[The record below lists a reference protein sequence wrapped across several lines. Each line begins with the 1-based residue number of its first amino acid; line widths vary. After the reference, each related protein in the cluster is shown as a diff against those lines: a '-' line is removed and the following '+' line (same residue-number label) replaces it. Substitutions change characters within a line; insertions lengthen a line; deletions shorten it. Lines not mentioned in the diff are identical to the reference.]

1 MALSQHSKNL
11 AKQALNKDNFT
22 NEHLIE
28 AYGVNQDQLLQLI
41 EQKTPQELYDATYS
55 MYLNA
60 YGDEATAQNYA
71 DYIKNFANA
80 LQEQSK
86 LDNTALE
93 VKKQA
98 DAGEAERRKKEFS
111 KLPKIEKPKPVENQ
125 AVVEAD
131 LSPNLLREYGNNL
144 FELITYDPSVNNGK
158 DGGRIKLA
166 GVLKQLP
173 SFSMG
178 STWEAGPAAS
188 LSDII
193 KGYMCSDMME
203 KIMAIGGSDRAW
215 TTVDEGSDRTYKECT
230 VPSFNLEFRLYPG
243 QAIGTTELTSY
254 DTWITA
260 LSLFAQPS
268 IASKINI
275 NAIGNNLVNGALQ
288 GLDNLKTVGTNILG
302 TIAGGDASKNE
313 QADSN
318 MLTDL
323 GNAVGKIVDDA
334 AVLVTSRDDKNR
346 VEGSC
351 NKKNFYGGKLWK
363 LRILPGL
370 IQKPI
375 IVYIAGWSVTYSKE
389 INFQTGKP
397 IYVDF
402 TINCNLDQV
411 PDAGLWMYY
420 MDKNASEDGVF
431 TAYEKT
437 GCEPKQPAK
446 ELTEDVVET
455 QQSTFDNGT
464 TQTITTTK
472 HKDGT
477 TDNFVAYTKADGTK
491 NIVHMGTAKP
501 GEEYTKQ
508 GMETHSVPPG
518 YHWEKKMFAEV
529 WYLEENF
536 FH

>member
-1 MALSQHSKNL
+1 MCNKYLEVYNMAELSEEEKLKQFNAQREKNMGKPMFFTTPAGKSEKQRQKATSGLTTGGVGGRQKKKATKIQDVMGDSLSK
-11 AKQALNKDNFT
+11 KKDDS
-22 NEHLIE
+22 EGQVIPP
-28 AYGVNQDQLLQLI
+28 
-41 EQKTPQELYDATYS
+41 KP
-55 MYLNA
+55 
-60 YGDEATAQNYA
+60 
-71 DYIKNFANA
+71 IKNEPDA
-80 LQEQSK
+80 LLK
-86 LDNTALE
+86 DLDE
-93 VKKQA
+93 
-98 DAGEAERRKKEFS
+98 S
-111 KLPKIEKPKPVENQ
+111 
-125 AVVEAD
+125 
-131 LSPNLLREYGNNL
+131 LLKEYGNNL
-144 FELITYDPSVNNGK
+144 FELVTYDPSVNNGK
-158 DGGRIKLA
+158 NNGQIRLM

-173 SFSMG
+173 NFSMSTKWSEG
-178 STWEAGPAAS
+178 PGASITNFVKDYMGNELMEIVTTIGGNDRSWNAVDEQSDRVYDGVASLPTFNLDFRIYTTETIGTKALTSWTTWE
-188 LSDII
+188 
-193 KGYMCSDMME
+193 
-203 KIMAIGGSDRAW
+203 
-215 TTVDEGSDRTYKECT
+215 
-230 VPSFNLEFRLYPG
+230 
-243 QAIGTTELTSY
+243 
-254 DTWITA
+254 TA
-260 LSLFAQPS
+260 LALFAQPS

-288 GLDNLKTVGTNILG
+288 GLDNVKTVGTNILG

-313 QADSN
+313 KADSN

-334 AVLVTSRDDKNR
+334 AILVTSRDDRNR
-346 VEGSC
+346 VEGRC

-389 INFQTGKP
+389 VNFQTGKP

-455 QQSTFDNGT
+455 QQTTFDNGT
-464 TQTITTTK
+464 TQTVTTTK

-477 TDNFVAYTKADGTK
+477 TENFVAYSKADGTK